1 MARQDSPRDSDDT
14 LAEVQTAARALND
27 AINSLTRSVVET
39 STRTSQDAVT
49 GSMRKAARSLSAAA
63 ERLGGGGGS
72 GEGSAK
78 GGNSRGRSEATRQR
92 LLEAAGR
99 VFAAKGYE
107 GASVSDIAAAAG
119 FTKGAFYASFSSKE
133 EVFLEVARLR
143 CGAEEDGGSQ
153 GSDWQYDLADVP
165 IEDVLLQLE
174 FCLYAVRHEGSDS
187 RGVLVDSWHR
197 SFEAVAAQVA
207 RHKGRD
213 AAAEEDVETAFALV
227 AVGLLG
233 AIIGAATSS
242 EETNPMVQGAWARLL
257 DAPDSPG
264 GPDRPDN
271 KTS

>member
-1 MARQDSPRDSDDT
+1 MARQDSPRDSDDP
-14 LAEVQTAARALND
+14 LAEVQTATRALND

-39 STRTSQDAVT
+39 STRTSQDAVA

-63 ERLGGGGGS
+63 ERLGGGGRG
-72 GEGSAK
+72 GGGSAK
-78 GGNSRGRSEATRQR
+78 RDGARGRSEATRQL

-119 FTKGAFYASFSSKE
+119 FTKGAFYASFASKE
-133 EVFLEVARLR
+133 EVFLEIARLR
-143 CGAEEDGGSQ
+143 CCAEEGGGR
-153 GSDWQYDLADVP
+153 GSCWQYDLADVP

-207 RHKGRD
+207 RSKGRD
-213 AAAEEDVETAFALV
+213 AAAEEDVETAFAMV

-233 AIIGAATSS
+233 SIVGAATSP
-242 EETNPMVQGAWARLL
+242 EETNPMVQGVWGGLL
-257 DAPDSPG
+257 GAPDSADG
-264 GPDRPDN
+264 
-271 KTS
+271 KSS

>member
-1 MARQDSPRDSDDT
+1 MARQDSPRDSDDP
-14 LAEVQTAARALND
+14 LAEVQTATRALND

-39 STRTSQDAVT
+39 STRTSQDAVA

-63 ERLGGGGGS
+63 ERLGGGGRG
-72 GEGSAK
+72 GGGSAK
-78 GGNSRGRSEATRQR
+78 RDGARGRSEATRQR

-174 FCLYAVRHEGSDS
+174 FCLYAVRHEDPGS
-187 RGVLVDSWHR
+187 RRVLVDSWLL

-207 RHKGRD
+207 RSKGRD
-213 AAAEEDVETAFALV
+213 AAAEEDVETAFAMV

-233 AIIGAATSS
+233 SIVGAATSP
-242 EETNPMVQGAWARLL
+242 EETNPMVQGVWGRLL
-257 DAPDSPG
+257 DAPDSADG
-264 GPDRPDN
+264 
-271 KTS
+271 KSS

>member
-1 MARQDSPRDSDDT
+1 MARQDSPRDSDDP
-14 LAEVQTAARALND
+14 LAEVQTATRALND

-39 STRTSQDAVT
+39 STRTSQDAVA

-63 ERLGGGGGS
+63 ERLGGS
-72 GEGSAK
+72 TAK

-213 AAAEEDVETAFALV
+213 AAAEEDVETAFAMV
-227 AVGLLG
+227 SVGLLG
-233 AIIGAATSS
+233 SIIGAATSP
-242 EETNPMVQGAWARLL
+242 EETKPMVQGVWGRLL
-257 DAPDSPG
+257 DAPDSADG
-264 GPDRPDN
+264 
-271 KTS
+271 KSS

>member
-1 MARQDSPRDSDDT
+1 MARQDSPRDSDDP
-14 LAEVQTAARALND
+14 LAEVQTATRALND

-39 STRTSQDAVT
+39 STRTSQDAVA
-49 GSMRKAARSLSAAA
+49 GSMRKAARSLSTAA
-63 ERLGGGGGS
+63 ERLGGGGRG
-72 GEGSAK
+72 GGGSAK
-78 GGNSRGRSEATRQR
+78 RDGARGRSEATRQR

-213 AAAEEDVETAFALV
+213 AAAEEDVETAFAMV
-227 AVGLLG
+227 SVGLLG
-233 AIIGAATSS
+233 SIIGAATSP
-242 EETNPMVQGAWARLL
+242 EETNPMVQGTWARLL
-257 DAPDSPG
+257 GPQHDSPE
-264 GPDRPDN
+264 P
-271 KTS
+271 

>member
-1 MARQDSPRDSDDT
+1 MARQDPPRDSDDDA
-14 LAEVQTAARALND
+14 LAEVHTAARALND
-27 AINSLTRSVVET
+27 AINSLTRSVVE
-39 STRTSQDAVT
+39 SSARTGQDAVA
-49 GSMRKAARSLSAAA
+49 GSMRKAARSLSTAA
-63 ERLGGGGGS
+63 ERLGGGGRG
-72 GEGSAK
+72 GGGSAK
-78 GGNSRGRSEATRQR
+78 RDGARGRSEATRQR

-174 FCLYAVRHEGSDS
+174 FCLYAVRHEDSGS
-187 RGVLVDSWHR
+187 RRVLVDSWHH

-207 RHKGRD
+207 RSKGRD
-213 AAAEEDVETAFALV
+213 AAAEEDVETAFAMV

-233 AIIGAATSS
+233 SIVGAATSP
-242 EETNPMVQGAWARLL
+242 EETNPMVQGVWGRLL
-257 DAPDSPG
+257 DAPDSADG
-264 GPDRPDN
+264 
-271 KTS
+271 KSS